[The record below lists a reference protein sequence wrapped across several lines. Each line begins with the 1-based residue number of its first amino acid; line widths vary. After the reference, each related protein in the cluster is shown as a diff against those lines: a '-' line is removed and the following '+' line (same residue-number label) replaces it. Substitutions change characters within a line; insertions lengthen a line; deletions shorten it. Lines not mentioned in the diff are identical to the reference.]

1 MGYSIWGT
9 CGRQDTDGR
18 QSWRTSWS
26 WDKALR
32 RLWRGCQTAEYFEVY
47 VELDNWS
54 TERKITREGTGD
66 HWGRGSSWIRLEACT
81 DWTRKG
87 KRETEGGGVIRRAA
101 SSAWRV
107 VKKEAAMGYKR
118 QTRIPSWRQSWSTFT
133 LTLMFPES
141 HSPAGSW
148 FRISRSASVWA
159 QAGNKQRSRVWTQE
173 LWKEWS
179 PWGRAELCSHIWGAP
194 VLGRLQMT
202 LWRRETTRH
211 YQAAASSDHPSIHT
225 NLVCCFRD
233 PGEKGSTWTE
243 GWWPT

>member
-1 MGYSIWGT
+1 MIIEAGEAAESDLKHVLTELEKGKEKQRVEESSGEQPALHGEWWRRRQLWGT
-9 CGRQDTDGR
+9 RGRRESDT
-18 QSWRTSWS
+18 
-26 WDKALR
+26 
-32 RLWRGCQTAEYFEVY
+32 
-47 VELDNWS
+47 
-54 TERKITREGTGD
+54 
-66 HWGRGSSWIRLEACT
+66 
-81 DWTRKG
+81 
-87 KRETEGGGVIRRAA
+87 
-101 SSAWRV
+101 
-107 VKKEAAMGYKR
+107 
-118 QTRIPSWRQSWSTFT
+118 PSWRQSWSTFT

-179 PWGRAELCSHIWGAP
+179 PWGRAELCSHIWGVP

-233 PGEKGSTWTE
+233 PGEQGSTWTE